1 MTVEFARPQDSEVYE
16 GDASQLVTV
25 DVAGQIFGLP
35 ILKVRDV
42 FVLSEVTR
50 VPLAPPTV
58 AGLFNLRGRI
68 LTIMSMRAMLGLP
81 PAGEGAQ
88 QIAVGID
95 WQGESFGLL
104 VDRVREVMSVTRA
117 NRETNPVNLDPRWA
131 ELSAGV
137 HRLPGGLLVELD
149 LESIFSDRMAKAA

>member
-1 MTVEFARPQDSEVYE
+1 MTVEFARQNEPAAYESE
-16 GDASQLVTV
+16 ASQLVTIE
-25 DVAGQIFGLP
+25 VAGQIFGLP

-68 LTIMSMRAMLGLP
+68 LTILSMRAMLGIP
-81 PAGEGAQ
+81 PAPDGTA

-104 VDRVREVMSVTRA
+104 VDRVREVMAVDPT
-117 NRETNPVNLDPRWA
+117 NREPNPVNLDPRWA
-131 ELSAGV
+131 GLSAGV
-137 HRLPGGLLVELD
+137 HRLPDGLLVEFD
-149 LESIFSDRMAKAA
+149 LEAIFSERTAKAA